1 MANSNPDNQFS
12 DKKQPGRRRGKG
24 KRNLILD
31 AIKEQS
37 LIGLS
42 KESSDDDAEKAFFGH
57 IAARAFN
64 PEDQNGGMCL
74 RLLADKG
81 WSSIKPTMEH
91 VEFTFDENAEP
102 HVQAAQVMK
111 AASDG
116 VIAPDVANM
125 FIGSIASML
134 KIEEVTEIKK
144 ELERIKEI
152 LGIADD

>member
-1 MANSNPDNQFS
+1 MANKNPSNQFS
-12 DKKQPGRRRGKG
+12 EKKQPGRRRGKS
-24 KRNLILD
+24 KKSLILD
-31 AIKEQS
+31 AMKEQA
-37 LIGLS
+37 LMGLNDD
-42 KESSDDDAEKAFFGH
+42 SSYDEAEKAFFGH
-57 IAARAFN
+57 IALRAFN

-81 WSSIKPTMEH
+81 WSNIKPTMEH
-91 VEFTFDENAEP
+91 VEFMFDENAEP
-102 HVQAAQVMK
+102 HIQAAQTMK

-134 KIEEVTEIKK
+134 KIEEVTEVKK

-152 LGIADD
+152 LGISDD